1 MTKPLDQARV
11 LVTGATGFV
20 GQHLCRQLVA
30 LGTTTYGLSRSASA
44 DTLPPG
50 VRPIAADVTRKDE
63 VMAALKQARPSHVVH
78 LAAVGATEP
87 FLPIEEAKRVNLMG
101 TIHVLEA
108 SQAVGIERFLHVGT
122 AYEHSAASSQQAHNP
137 YVASKVAAWSFW
149 RTFIEEHQLDAV
161 AVRLYYVYGPRQ
173 IRGLV
178 PAAIQAAQRHERFE
192 MTPGEQWRDFVY
204 VSDVIDALQ
213 AALTAPGVCGQTC
226 DIGTGVGLQVKTAV
240 RRIFEITESRGEYVL
255 GALGYRPNEE
265 MELIAAPAAAQR
277 DLNWQ
282 ARVPFEEGIVRTI
295 EAHRGATG
303 ISLSHREQPLRA
315 AILEQVRQFYAAE
328 LSAHPF
334 VPGET
339 PVQVAGRVFDDEDL
353 AYLVDAALDFWLTS
367 GRFAQE
373 FEASLARVVGVR
385 HAMLVNSGSSA
396 NLLALAAL
404 TSPTLGERQLRP
416 GDEIITTA
424 TSFPTT
430 INPIVQQG
438 LVPVFLDVE
447 RLEDGTYNIDTRFLE
462 EAYSPRVRGVMV
474 AHTLGNPFNLDA
486 VTAFVKQHNL
496 YLIED
501 TCDALGAQYR
511 GRTVG
516 TFGQLATVSFYPA
529 HHITM
534 GEGGAVLTNT
544 PALKKLVESFRDW
557 GRDCWC
563 LPGEANTCGKRFE
576 WQLGELPYGYDHK
589 YIYSHIGYNL
599 KATDLQAAIGV
610 AQLKKLPRFIEVRR
624 RNFQLLREGLRR
636 WEKFLILP
644 EATPH
649 SDPSWFGLP
658 LTIREEAPF
667 TRQTLIQYLEER
679 QIHTRLL
686 FGGNILRQ
694 PAYRDIQRRVVGGL
708 TQADRVMER
717 TFWIGVYPG
726 ITPEMVQY
734 VIESFDAWLEKV

>member
-1 MTKPLDQARV
+1 MNQ
-11 LVTGATGFV
+11 
-20 GQHLCRQLVA
+20 
-30 LGTTTYGLSRSASA
+30 S
-44 DTLPPG
+44 
-50 VRPIAADVTRKDE
+50 
-63 VMAALKQARPSHVVH
+63 
-78 LAAVGATEP
+78 
-87 FLPIEEAKRVNLMG
+87 
-101 TIHVLEA
+101 
-108 SQAVGIERFLHVGT
+108 ER
-122 AYEHSAASSQQAHNP
+122 
-137 YVASKVAAWSFW
+137 
-149 RTFIEEHQLDAV
+149 
-161 AVRLYYVYGPRQ
+161 
-173 IRGLV
+173 
-178 PAAIQAAQRHERFE
+178 
-192 MTPGEQWRDFVY
+192 
-204 VSDVIDALQ
+204 
-213 AALTAPGVCGQTC
+213 
-226 DIGTGVGLQVKTAV
+226 
-240 RRIFEITESRGEYVL
+240 
-255 GALGYRPNEE
+255 
-265 MELIAAPAAAQR
+265 
-277 DLNWQ
+277 
-282 ARVPFEEGIVRTI
+282 
-295 EAHRGATG
+295 
-303 ISLSHREQPLRA
+303 PLRA
-315 AILEQVRQFYAAE
+315 YILEQVRQFYAEE
-328 LSAHPF
+328 LSPRPF
-334 VPGET
+334 VAGET

-367 GRFAQE
+367 GRFALE
-373 FEASLARVVGVR
+373 FEASLAHFVGVR

-404 TSPTLGERQLRP
+404 TSPSLGERRLQP

-430 INPIVQQG
+430 INPIVQNG

-447 RLEDGTYNIDTRFLE
+447 PLENGTYNIDTRYLE

-486 VTAFVKQHNL
+486 VTDFVKRHQL

-534 GEGGAVLTNT
+534 GEGGAVLTNA

-624 RNFQLLREGLRR
+624 QNFQLLKDGLRR

-644 EATPH
+644 EATPQ
-649 SDPSWFGLP
+649 SEPSWFGFP

-667 TRQTLIQYLEER
+667 TRQALIQFLEER

-694 PAYRDIQRRVVGGL
+694 PAYRDIQRRAIGGL

-734 VIESFDAWLEKV
+734 VIDVFDAWLKKV